1 MMHRLLSRS
10 GGDDISQN
18 RIEHLQQQ
26 NTLNQSSRPRNFSL
40 GYPGKNLTKK
50 HFSKKK
56 KKI

>member
-50 HFSKKK
+50 HF
-56 KKI
+56 